1 MQHSLNWQ
9 SGHVWIK
16 RQKKITKKYS
26 ILSKHNQRRS
36 KTRVLSAFAKATR
49 TAQLP
54 RMKKLSCD
62 QTVPIFYQT
71 VKMLLSSCLMSHSF
85 ANTCHKIINIT
96 RPKSAY
102 APGLRR
108 SARKWWF
115 FVSSVRSSNSH
126 PDLLVTQHH
135 PHFFRS
141 HRSSTLD
148 FHFLSHYSYI
158 KAIMLY
164 KGNH

>member
-9 SGHVWIK
+9 SGHVSIE
-16 RQKKITKKYS
+16 RQKKITKKYN

-49 TAQLP
+49 TAQLQQ
-54 RMKKLSCD
+54 MKKLSCD

-102 APGLRR
+102 APGLWR

-115 FVSSVRSSNSH
+115 FVTHKNTHFSIRKFWVDIGQSH
-126 PDLLVTQHH
+126 IDPI
-135 PHFFRS
+135 S
-141 HRSSTLD
+141 
-148 FHFLSHYSYI
+148 
-158 KAIMLY
+158 KATVSDWVSD
-164 KGNH
+164 KAS